1 MRGLSFFAL
10 FLIVF
15 SVSIASAQDTFNPVN
30 HKGFSTEVNSNAY
43 NELMDKFDVKYY
55 KLDLHASNTSAYI
68 EGTVTIKAKVV
79 VESLDEIV
87 VQLINNFEVD
97 AVRCNGEAV
106 EFSHENDEINIA
118 PSQPIENE
126 DYFTIEIDYAGF
138 STNNNRGLT
147 NSVHSQ
153 WGVPVTWTLSESFH
167 SKSWFPVK
175 ESLTDKAD
183 SADIFITVPQQLT
196 AVSNGLLK
204 DIVDL
209 GNGFKR
215 FEWVSRYPITY
226 YLISITVADY
236 QEYNIYCNPVGM
248 DEPLLIQNFVYNVSG
263 CLDFYKGGIDRTGG
277 FIELYSEL
285 YGTYPFANEKYG
297 HVMSPFGGGM
307 EHQTISMMGGFSYN
321 LVAHEL
327 AHMWFGDYVTCATWQ
342 DIWVNEGFASYSEFL
357 AYEHQG
363 QMAGALS
370 WMDYAHER
378 AKYEPYGSVYI
389 PAQEA
394 TNESRIFSYNLSYK
408 KGAAIIH
415 SLRYELND
423 NELFFTILKEFLSRH
438 GHSHATGLD
447 FLNVVNEL
455 SGEDYGWFFDQWY
468 YGIGYPH
475 FQVNYAR
482 DGNTNFITISQ
493 YSSAGNS
500 DFFKTSL
507 ELRTLEGENV
517 INRRYSITESPQT
530 FTYESELP
538 ITYLGVDPDNWILKK
553 VDSVTEVPVN
563 YANTKVSVGPNPF
576 SDYIQI
582 TLSNIDLKTNISVF
596 DVLGKLVHFGSY
608 SDKSVQIPTSSLK
621 NGIYILKIEHSQGTE
636 TLKVVKK

>member
-1 MRGLSFFAL
+1 MKNR
-10 FLIVF
+10 IVITLTF
-15 SVSIASAQDTFNPVN
+15 VIFTISNISAQNDFYPLNQ
-30 HKGFSTEVNSNAY
+30 KGESIKANANSI
-43 NELMDKFDVKYY
+43 NELMDNYDVKYY
-55 KLDLHASNTSAYI
+55 KLDLNADNTSAFI
-68 EGTVTIKAKVV
+68 SGTVTVKALVV
-79 VESLDEIV
+79 AESMDIFVIQLIDQLNVAEIRFNDQVIDFSHQSDEIT
-87 VQLINNFEVD
+87 
-97 AVRCNGEAV
+97 V
-106 EFSHENDEINIA
+106 ELDQSLELGNIFSV
-118 PSQPIENE
+118 
-126 DYFTIEIDYAGF
+126 EIDYEGF

-183 SADIFITVPQQLT
+183 SADIFITVPQHLT
-196 AVSNGLLK
+196 AVSNGLLR
-204 DIVDL
+204 DVVDL

-215 FEWVSRYPITY
+215 FEWISRYPITY
-226 YLISITVADY
+226 YLLSITVADY

-248 DEPLLIQNFVYNVSG
+248 DEPLLIQNFVYDVPG
-263 CLDFYKGGIDRTGG
+263 CLNFYKDGIDRTGG
-277 FIELYSEL
+277 FIELFSEL
-285 YGTYPFANEKYG
+285 YCTYPFANEKYG

-327 AHMWFGDYVTCATWQ
+327 AHMWFGDYITCATWQ

-357 AYEHQG
+357 AYEKQG
-363 QMAGALS
+363 QMEAALS

-394 TNESRIFSYNLSYK
+394 TDESRIFSYNLSYK

-423 NELFFTILKEFLSRH
+423 DDLFFAILKEFLNRH
-438 GHSHATGLD
+438 GHSHAIGLD

-455 SGEDYGWFFDQWY
+455 SGDDYGWFFDQWY
-468 YGIGYPH
+468 FGIGYPH
-475 FQVNYAR
+475 FSVNYAR
-482 DGNTNFITISQ
+482 DGNTNYITISQ
-493 YSSAGNS
+493 YSSAGND

-507 ELRTLEGENV
+507 ELRTMEGES
-517 INRRYSITESPQT
+517 ITNRRYSITQTPQT

-553 VDSVTEVPVN
+553 VDNVTSAPLNSVS
-563 YANTKVSVGPNPF
+563 ANISVAPNPF
-576 SDYIQI
+576 TDHLQVTFNNIA
-582 TLSNIDLKTNISVF
+582 LESNISLYNT
-596 DVLGKLVHFGSY
+596 LGKLVFTCNS
-608 SDKSVQIPTSSLK
+608 SEKSIRIPTTNLK
-621 NGIYILKIEHSQGTE
+621 NGIYILKVEQAKGTE

>member
-1 MRGLSFFAL
+1 MKNILVTTLIFIAL
-10 FLIVF
+10 VNNSLC
-15 SVSIASAQDTFNPVN
+15 AQDDLYPFNQ
-30 HKGFSTEVNSNAY
+30 KGGSAKAVLNPN
-43 NELMDKFDVKYY
+43 NELMDSYDVKYY
-55 KLDLHASNTSAYI
+55 KLDLNADNSSAFI
-68 EGTVTIKAKVV
+68 SGTVTVKAEVIA
-79 VESLDEIV
+79 ESMDVFVIQLIDQLNVAEIRFNNQDIDFTHQSDEIT
-87 VQLINNFEVD
+87 
-97 AVRCNGEAV
+97 V
-106 EFSHENDEINIA
+106 ELDQSLESGDIFIV
-118 PSQPIENE
+118 
-126 DYFTIEIDYAGF
+126 EIDYEGF

-183 SADIFITVPQQLT
+183 SADIFITVPQNLT
-196 AVSNGLLK
+196 AVSNGLLR

-215 FEWVSRYPITY
+215 FEWISRYPITY

-248 DEPLLIQNFVYNVSG
+248 DEPLLIQNFVYNVPG

-277 FIELYSEL
+277 FIELFSEL

-307 EHQTISMMGGFSYN
+307 EHQTISMMGGFSYT

-357 AYEHQG
+357 AYENQG
-363 QMAGALS
+363 QMAAALS

-394 TNESRIFSYNLSYK
+394 INESRIFNYNLSYK

-415 SLRYELND
+415 SLRFELND
-423 NELFFTILKEFLSRH
+423 DELFIAILKEFLNRH

-455 SGEDYGWFFDQWY
+455 SGDDYGWFFDQWY
-468 YGIGYPH
+468 FGMGYPH

-482 DGNTNFITISQ
+482 DGNTNYITISQ
-493 YSSAGNS
+493 YSSAGND

-507 ELRTLEGENV
+507 ELRTMEGENI

-553 VDSVTEVPVN
+553 VDNVTFVPANSMSANISV
-563 YANTKVSVGPNPF
+563 APNPF
-576 SDYIQI
+576 TDHLQV
-582 TLSNIDLKTNISVF
+582 TFNNIAKESKISLY
-596 DVLGKLVHFGSY
+596 DVLGKLVYTKTSNE
-608 SDKSVQIPTSSLK
+608 KSNRISTSNLK
-621 NGIYILKIEHSQGTE
+621 NGIYILKVEHSKGTE